1 MRGEAWLFTGTAL
14 FFGAATAVYG
24 WLSDEPAGIA
34 ALCVCFL
41 MSALVAAFLWR
52 QYRRGGERPEDRA
65 DAEVGEASGRRVF
78 FPARSPYPV
87 LTAAGSA
94 LVGLG
99 VVQGLWLCLIGFG
112 VLLPGVLGFAFQN
125 LEHPE

>member
-14 FFGAATAVYG
+14 FFGATTAVYA

-34 ALCVCFL
+34 ALCVSFV

-52 QYRRGGERPEDRA
+52 QHRRGGERPEDRA
-65 DAEVGEASGRRVF
+65 DAEVREAGGRRVF
-78 FPARSPYPV
+78 FPARSLYPV

-125 LEHPE
+125 LDHPE